1 MQLPPMTDLVAMLGI
16 NLVLCAA
23 CARLL
28 CRGQVFKVW
37 MRWVLAAIFIALC
50 LPVGPAHI
58 PALAYM
64 RGVSS
69 DLSVTLVLLACVAL
83 VRRLRGLPMLAR
95 SESTSVFVAVAAAA
109 LLLYPAALGWGDLD
123 SYRAGFGSPT
133 MLLALLVLC
142 VACWWRG
149 LKLLPLLVS
158 AALLAWAA
166 GLMESTNLWDYL
178 MDPWLAA
185 SAFVECLRAGVTRLR
200 QRGKPVPG
208 KALALNG

>member
-1 MQLPPMTDLVAMLGI
+1 MTDLVAMLGI

-28 CRGQVFKVW
+28 CRGQVMQPW
-37 MRWVLAAIFIALC
+37 MRWLLAVIFIVLW

-58 PALAYM
+58 PALAYV

-69 DLSVTLVLLACVAL
+69 DLSVTLVLLACL
-83 VRRLRGLPMLAR
+83 GLMRRLRGLPVVAGP
-95 SESTSVFVAVAAAA
+95 ESTSVFMVVALAA
-109 LLLYPAALGWGDLD
+109 LLLYPAALGWGDID
-123 SYRAGFGSPT
+123 TYRPGFGSPT

-142 VACWWRG
+142 AGCWLRG
-149 LKLLPLLVS
+149 LRLLPLFIS

-178 MDPWLAA
+178 LDPWLAS
-185 SAFVECLRAGVTRLR
+185 SAFVHCLWAGITKLRHRA
-200 QRGKPVPG
+200 KPSPG
-208 KALALNG
+208 SPVAVNG